1 MTSLQITQLRLQSAP
16 TRAFDWINQN
26 MIDYGTR
33 EILDPIRNLGRSR
46 KEAQSFLDAWRL
58 EKTGFLKM
66 DLVNDHPFA
75 DLLEYGWKDYD
86 VFPKGKANGGSDTL
100 KFNWK
105 GGIHFSKHTHPRGF
119 RGYGIIESAE
129 QWGFF
134 DRFLERILV
143 GANQHLLEMKIR

>member
-1 MTSLQITQLRLQSAP
+1 MSSLQLTQLRLQSAP
-16 TRAFDWINQN
+16 TRAFDWIDQH
-26 MIDYGTR
+26 MIDYGIR

-46 KEAQSFLDAWRL
+46 KEAQSFLDAWKL

-86 VFPKGKANGGSDTL
+86 VYPKGKANGGADTL

-105 GGIHFSKHTHPRGF
+105 GAIHFSKHTHPRGF
-119 RGYGIIESAE
+119 KGYGIIESADN
-129 QWGFF
+129 WGFF
-134 DRFLERILV
+134 DKFHEKIIQ
-143 GANQHLLEMKIR
+143 GANEWLQVAKLK